1 MPKPQNFDYV
11 IVGAGSAGCVVAS
24 RLSADP
30 SARVLLLE
38 AGGWDWHPLIRVPLG
53 VGRIWGFGRFDWGY
67 RADSGTTTGNREI
80 ETARGKI
87 IGGSHSIN
95 AMGYIRGNPADYDRW
110 SRRGLPG
117 WSFREILP
125 FLKRAETWEDGEN
138 EYRGGSG
145 PLYVRRT
152 KDIDPLY
159 QAYIAA
165 GVAAGH
171 PYTDDYN
178 GAQQHGFGWAQWTI
192 RTGLRDTTARGYL
205 HPALGRRNLT
215 VASRSLAVR
224 VLVERQRAAGVEYVT
239 NGQSHTAI
247 AEREVILCG
256 GAINTPQLLMLSG
269 IGDPDHL
276 RATGIESV
284 IPLRGVG
291 RNLQDH
297 YATGLLHERRQ
308 AGPFVKLTRADRL
321 AFAFARAYVAG
332 TGPATDV
339 PSGFMAFIKTDAA
352 LDIPD
357 IQFLFRSGA
366 SDAGPWF
373 PGIKRPWKDAFVCRP
388 ILLRPASR
396 GRITLRSADPRER
409 VFVDQNFLAVESD
422 LKTLREGL
430 KLLRG
435 VAGQKVL
442 DPFRGREIRPG
453 KELRSDAELDAYI
466 RSTPATAH
474 HPCGTCRM
482 GSDEDAVVDGELKL
496 RGLAALRVVDASVMP
511 DLVGGNIN
519 AAVIMIAEKAADL
532 IRACTTPRPAQ
543 STPVTA
549 LQTTK

>member
-1 MPKPQNFDYV
+1 MQKTQSFDYV
-11 IVGAGSAGCVVAS
+11 IVGAGSAGCVVAN

-30 SARVLLLE
+30 AVRVLLLE

-67 RADSGTTTGNREI
+67 RAASGIATGNRDI

-125 FLKRAETWEDGEN
+125 YLKRAETWEDGET

-159 QAYIAA
+159 QAYIDA
-165 GVAAGH
+165 GLAAGH
-171 PYTDDYN
+171 PYTEDYN

-192 RTGLRDTTARGYL
+192 RAGLRDTTARGYL

-215 VASRSLAVR
+215 VSPRSLAVR
-224 VLVERQRAAGVEYVT
+224 VLLERQRAVGVEYVKD
-239 NGQSHTAI
+239 GQSRTAI
-247 AEREVILCG
+247 AEREIILCG

-276 RATGIESV
+276 RATGIEPS
-284 IPLRGVG
+284 IPLRAVG

-297 YATGLLHERRQ
+297 YATGLLHERTQ
-308 AGPFVKLTRADRL
+308 AGPFVHLTRADRL
-321 AFAFARAYVAG
+321 AFAFARAYLAG

-339 PSGFMAFIKTDAA
+339 PSGFMAFVKTDPA

-357 IQFLFRSGA
+357 IQFLFRSGS

-373 PGIKRPWKDAFVCRP
+373 PGIKKPWKDAFVCRP

-396 GRITLRSADPRER
+396 GRLTLRSSDPRER
-409 VFVDQNFLAVESD
+409 LFIDQNFLAVESD

-430 KLLRG
+430 KLLRD
-435 VAGQKVL
+435 VAAQKAL
-442 DPFRGREIRPG
+442 DPFRGREVRPG
-453 KELRSDAELDAYI
+453 KDLRTDAELDAYI

-482 GSDEDAVVDGELKL
+482 GSDEDAVVDGDLKL
-496 RGLAALRVVDASVMP
+496 RGVAALRIADASVMP

-532 IRACTTPRPAQ
+532 VAGRAMPRPAQ
-543 STPVTA
+543 AVPVTA
-549 LQTTK
+549 TAK

>member
-1 MPKPQNFDYV
+1 MQKARSYDYV

-30 SARVLLLE
+30 AVRVLLLE

-53 VGRIWGFGRFDWGY
+53 VGRIWGFGRFDWDY
-67 RADSGTTTGNREI
+67 RADSGAATGNRDIEI
-80 ETARGKI
+80 ARGKI

-125 FLKRAETWEDGEN
+125 YLKRAETWEDGEN

-152 KDIDPLY
+152 KDLDPLY
-159 QAYIAA
+159 QAYIDA
-165 GVAAGH
+165 GIAAGH

-192 RTGLRDTTARGYL
+192 RAGLRDTTARAYL
-205 HPALGRRNLT
+205 HPVLGRRNLT

-224 VLVERQRAAGVEYVT
+224 VLVDRQRAVGVEYVT
-239 NGQSHTAI
+239 NGQSRTAI
-247 AEREVILCG
+247 AECEVILCG

-276 RATGIESV
+276 RAIGVAPT

-308 AGPFVKLTRADRL
+308 AGPFVRLTRADRL
-321 AFAFARAYVAG
+321 AVAFARAYVSR

-352 LDIPD
+352 LAIPD
-357 IQFLFRSGA
+357 IQFLFRSG
-366 SDAGPWF
+366 SSEAGPWF
-373 PGIKRPWKDAFVCRP
+373 PGIRRPWKDAFVCRP

-409 VFVDQNFLAVESD
+409 VFIEQNFLAVESD
-422 LKTLREGL
+422 VKTLREGL
-430 KLLRG
+430 KLLRE
-435 VAGQKVL
+435 VAAQKAL
-442 DPFRGREIRPG
+442 DPFRGREVRPG
-453 KELRSDAELDAYI
+453 KELQSDAELDTYI
-466 RSTPATAH
+466 RSAPATAH

-482 GSDEDAVVDGELKL
+482 GSDEDAVVDRELKL
-496 RGLAALRVVDASVMP
+496 RGVAALRVVDASVMP

-532 IRACTTPRPAQ
+532 IAGRTMPCAVQAEPTT
-543 STPVTA
+543 T
-549 LQTTK
+549 LTK